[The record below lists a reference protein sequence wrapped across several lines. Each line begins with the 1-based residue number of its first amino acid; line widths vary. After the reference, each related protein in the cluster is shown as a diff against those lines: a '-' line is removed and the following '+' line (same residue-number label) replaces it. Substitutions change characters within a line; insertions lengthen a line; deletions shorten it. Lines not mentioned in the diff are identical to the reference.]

1 MRQPRSGRAAGGIRG
16 VAGAMIALACLAA
29 AAGARAEIVDRV
41 LATVGARVITL
52 SDLRA
57 AETFGLVPAG
67 MPTGTPAE
75 TLDSL
80 VDRTLMYG
88 EVERFVAPEPDRAA
102 VDRRMAQIR
111 AAFPTAAAYEQALAR
126 TAMTN
131 ERLRSA
137 VAGNLQIEAY
147 IEQRFGETGQ
157 PTADEVQR
165 YYAEHPAEFTRA
177 GRLLPLSEV
186 RALAEAR
193 VVADRRQTLVR
204 QWLERLRR
212 GTHVEVNTAALAGL
226 K

>member
-1 MRQPRSGRAAGGIRG
+1 MRHSRPGASGGGTGRIACAI
-16 VAGAMIALACLAA
+16 VALACLAA

-41 LATVGARVITL
+41 LATVGARIITL

-67 MPTGTPAE
+67 MPSGTPAE
-75 TLDSL
+75 TLASL
-80 VDRTLMYG
+80 VDRALMYG
-88 EVERFVAPEPDRAA
+88 EVERFVVPEPDRAA

-111 AAFPTAAAYEQALAR
+111 AAFATAAAYQQALAR
-126 TAMTN
+126 TAMTE

-147 IEQRFGETGQ
+147 IEQRFGASGQ

-165 YYAEHPAEFTRA
+165 YYAGHPAEFTRA
-177 GRLLPLSEV
+177 GRLLPLGEV
-186 RALAEAR
+186 RAQVEQR
-193 VVADRRQTLVR
+193 IMADRRQTLVS
-204 QWLERLRR
+204 QWIERLRR
-212 GTHVEVNTAALAGL
+212 GTHIQVNTAALAAV